1 MSTLNELAEQISRLF
16 PLEDTRYGIRY
27 RIVDQLGGTTELE
40 AVTLANRAMSP
51 LRRCRIND
59 AGVIKL
65 KSQMTCRLPYLM
77 PA

>member
-40 AVTLANRAMSP
+40 AATGQPRYVPTQALQDQ
-51 LRRCRIND
+51 RRWRNQ
-59 AGVIKL
+59 A
-65 KSQMTCRLPYLM
+65 
-77 PA
+77 